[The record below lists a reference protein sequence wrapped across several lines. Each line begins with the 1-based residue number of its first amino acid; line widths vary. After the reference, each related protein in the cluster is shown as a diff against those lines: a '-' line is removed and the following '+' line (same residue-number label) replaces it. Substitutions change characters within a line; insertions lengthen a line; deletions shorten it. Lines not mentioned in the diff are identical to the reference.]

1 VIDEW
6 PDLFKGGIGHQ
17 VGARR
22 LFEIEEILALFDV
35 ARDQLVVTS
44 LESFD

>member
-35 ARDQLVVTS
+35 DHLVVKS